1 MNIPKIQRRWTWF
14 ALGVLLALAPP
25 ELVSAR
31 AQATE
36 ADALHQKAVSEYIDG
51 ATKEMDAYRQQVV
64 AAVRPDNR
72 QLVSDAKSKLEEC
85 DKLVASLKAA
95 DSDHFDAIKADYE
108 HNRADLV
115 RALQAE
121 QKT

>member
-1 MNIPKIQRRWTWF
+1 MKIPKIQGRWFWF
-14 ALGVLLALAPP
+14 ALGVLLAVAPP
-25 ELVSAR
+25 AVISAR

-36 ADALHQKAVSEYIDG
+36 ADELHQKAVSAYIDG

-64 AAVRPDNR
+64 AAVRPDNQ
-72 QLVSDAKSKLEEC
+72 QLASDAKSKLEEC
-85 DKLVASLKAA
+85 DKLVANLKAA